1 MHFDTATNQHGM
13 RHDPFKAVVVPRPIG
28 WIGSVSPEGVNNLA
42 PYSFFNAIADKP
54 PMVMFSSQGYK
65 DSQRNI
71 EATGEFTC
79 SLATRALTQQMNMSS
94 APVAADVDEFLLAG
108 LTAVPGHYVRAP
120 RVAESPVALEC
131 KLWKMFR
138 LPGPGGEGE
147 SSYTLII
154 GRVVGMY
161 IDDAV
166 IRNGRVDIAAV
177 QPLARLGYMDYSFL
191 SAENMFELNRPSA
204 SADGKSA
211 QVESKPWDGVYR

>member
-94 APVAADVDEFLLAG
+94 APVSAEVDEFLLAG
-108 LTAVPGHYVRAP
+108 LTAVAGHYVCAP
-120 RVAESPVALEC
+120 RVGESPVALEC

-147 SSYTLII
+147 SNYTLII

-161 IDDAV
+161 IDDSV
-166 IRNGRVDIAAV
+166 IRNGRIDIAS
-177 QPLARLGYMDYSFL
+177 L
-191 SAENMFELNRPSA
+191 
-204 SADGKSA
+204 
-211 QVESKPWDGVYR
+211 